1 MSHNGQ
7 SNRVSVSF
15 YECLS
20 PTGHCTLSQLAT
32 VSVQYMYIQG
42 KKCQTNLRACSVVV
56 FTNPLYTDT
65 ELDVS
70 QTSPLCTAT
79 ELLPVPGPYQALTL
93 LDIWQCWPGR
103 EAFVHLTALAAS
115 GW

>member
-1 MSHNGQ
+1 MS
-7 SNRVSVSF
+7 
-15 YECLS
+15 
-20 PTGHCTLSQLAT
+20 
-32 VSVQYMYIQG
+32 
-42 KKCQTNLRACSVVV
+42 NLRACSVVV

-65 ELDVS
+65 ELDVSQS

>member
-1 MSHNGQ
+1 MGDYSGNIIYPLPNSVKTSIMLARCNHC
-7 SNRVSVSF
+7 VSK
-15 YECLS
+15 
-20 PTGHCTLSQLAT
+20 T
-32 VSVQYMYIQG
+32 VNFG
-42 KKCQTNLRACSVVV
+42 DRPALNLRACSVVV